1 MNLEQQR
8 RASQL
13 AFEKTNDNVVVGNLE
28 PIPLTLEQLKATTSD
43 SPYVVT
49 AYESGL
55 TAVVYHIRIED
66 RDWTLK
72 CQRAESLVKNID
84 GQTSFL
90 NEVQRRRDLS
100 TLKVSKPRAFRYIV
114 DTQFASYRDG
124 IILSPW
130 INGDSIERLNR
141 DLFEQV
147 FEAIINIELSGLFE
161 WDFCPGNILCNTDDE
176 IRLFDFGY
184 MYRFDPLTHFNS
196 NGTDTPLFH
205 GIERFE
211 TRFFFDYLL
220 KNKQGLSDEQ
230 QFELYR
236 LEKTCALEAYQRK
249 LLKLTELGAMPTVIK
264 RHTDMINTWEEA
276 LNNDE
281 DLQELRLIES
291 FRSNVLDLLDDVHGQ
306 SCTPYTLK
314 KADFILNILV
324 QHFELLS
331 DTNGLFFGDEL
342 LGKEQLREKYLALK
356 HRAMEFQLEKA
367 AS

>member
-1 MNLEQQR
+1 MEQQR

-13 AFEKTNDNVVVGNLE
+13 AFEKSNDNIVVGNLE
-28 PIPLTLEQLKATTSD
+28 LIPLTLEQLKATTSN
-43 SPYVVT
+43 SLYVIR

-72 CQRAESLVKNID
+72 CRRAESLVKNVD

-100 TLKVSKPRAFRYIV
+100 ILKVSKPRAFRYIV

-130 INGDSIERLNR
+130 INGDPIEHLNR
-141 DLFEQV
+141 DVFEQV
-147 FEAIINIELSGLFE
+147 FEAIINLELSGLFE

-176 IRLFDFGY
+176 VRLFDFGY
-184 MYRFDPLTHFNS
+184 MYQFDPLTHFNS
-196 NGTDTPLFH
+196 NGLETPLFH

-220 KNKQGLSDEQ
+220 KNKQGMSEEQ

-236 LEKTCALEAYQRK
+236 LEKTCAVEAYQRK
-249 LLKLTELGAMPTVIK
+249 LLKLTELGAMPVVIN
-264 RHTDMINTWEEA
+264 RHVDIINVWKKA
-276 LNNDE
+276 LNSDE
-281 DLQELRLIES
+281 ELQKLQLIES
-291 FRSNVLDLLDDVHGQ
+291 FRSNILDLLDDVHGQ

-314 KADFILNILV
+314 KADFIIQVLE
-324 QHFELLS
+324 QDYALLK
-331 DTNGLFFGDEL
+331 DADGLFFGDENL
-342 LGKEQLREKYLALK
+342 EQGVLKAKYLKLK
-356 HRAMEFQLEKA
+356 QSAMRFQLE
-367 AS
+367 SVG